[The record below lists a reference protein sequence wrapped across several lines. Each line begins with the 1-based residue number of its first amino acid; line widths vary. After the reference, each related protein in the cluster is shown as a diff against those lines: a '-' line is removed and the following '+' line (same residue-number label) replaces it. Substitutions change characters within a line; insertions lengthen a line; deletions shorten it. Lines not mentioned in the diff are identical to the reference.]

1 VEKIN
6 NLNEHYLYINNKKH
20 ISHKYYFKNNSPSI
34 YNESFTPLILSIFKE
49 NKIIIENLTL
59 NGADVNQFGL
69 ITGNDSY
76 GFEYLSIYPINCAI
90 KRNKDIVKYLIDHG
104 AKLNNAPL
112 PLMYAIEDN
121 NIEMVDLLIYS
132 GAKVNI
138 IFDYSLMLIIKNG
151 HH

>member
-1 VEKIN
+1 
-6 NLNEHYLYINNKKH
+6 
-20 ISHKYYFKNNSPSI
+20 
-34 YNESFTPLILSIFKE
+34 
-49 NKIIIENLTL
+49 
-59 NGADVNQFGL
+59 
-69 ITGNDSY
+69 
-76 GFEYLSIYPINCAI
+76 
-90 KRNKDIVKYLIDHG
+90 VKYLIDHG